1 MTFKGPLAQA
11 TVALERKGVC
21 ISSVNLLF
29 FFVCSTVLVKEDI
42 IKSPA
47 TKLLSHCVLLQL
59 HIHKEHVKQAFLTSS
74 FTKC

>member
-29 FFVCSTVLVKEDI
+29 FFCMFYSSSKGRHYQVTCNKTSLPLRI
-42 IKSPA
+42 AA
-47 TKLLSHCVLLQL
+47 TAH
-59 HIHKEHVKQAFLTSS
+59 T
-74 FTKC
+74 